1 MTAITVTALQE
12 GLRFGARIKGVT
24 RETLA
29 DPAVRQQV
37 NDVFEAK
44 GVIVFE
50 GVEPSS
56 EMQVLISEVFG
67 PLKDHPVKSV
77 ERVDQEKMPGVI
89 TIRTGPNAGVVEIEG
104 KQLQTWQPWH
114 FDHAYNDELNRA
126 GVLRAEAIANEGGLT
141 GFADGIQIYND
152 MAPAIRAKIEGK
164 ELLYNLDLRYSKQRF
179 GLPKTFREIVGKGEE
194 LAEYAKT
201 LPNSVHPAVWARAT
215 GEKVLHMTP
224 YGWRGIEGMEPD
236 EAEALAKEAWDE
248 AERVIKPYY
257 HQWKPTDM
265 LAWDNWR
272 ILHMACGCEPKYE
285 RIMHRTTIKGDY
297 GLGRWQTAP
306 ENIPSSVDA
315 MTM

>member
-1 MTAITVTALQE
+1 
-12 GLRFGARIKGVT
+12 
-24 RETLA
+24 
-29 DPAVRQQV
+29 
-37 NDVFEAK
+37 
-44 GVIVFE
+44 
-50 GVEPSS
+50 
-56 EMQVLISEVFG
+56 
-67 PLKDHPVKSV
+67 
-77 ERVDQEKMPGVI
+77 
-89 TIRTGPNAGVVEIEG
+89 
-104 KQLQTWQPWH
+104 WQPWH

-179 GLPKTFREIVGKGEE
+179 GLPKTFREIVGKGED

-201 LPNSVHPAVWARAT
+201 LPNSVHPAVWTRAT

-257 HQWKPTDM
+257 HQWKPTDV
-265 LAWDNWR
+265 LPWDNWR
-272 ILHMACGCEPKYE
+272 ILHMA
-285 RIMHRTTIKGDY
+285 
-297 GLGRWQTAP
+297 WA
-306 ENIPSSVDA
+306 
-315 MTM
+315 